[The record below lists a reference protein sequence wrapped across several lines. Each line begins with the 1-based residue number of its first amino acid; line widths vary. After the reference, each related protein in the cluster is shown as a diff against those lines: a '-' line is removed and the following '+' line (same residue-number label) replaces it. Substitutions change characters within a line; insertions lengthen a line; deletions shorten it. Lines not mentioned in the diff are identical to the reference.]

1 MFYQIFLS
9 PQVKR
14 WAIITY
20 KHYIYTSC
28 LTCCRT
34 TYFRRWGVKMP
45 TQEKKNKK
53 DAKKLAHIRK
63 VSKPHKMI
71 AQRPA
76 PPPPHQNHPI
86 KVAICN
92 NCPLLQ

>member
-1 MFYQIFLS
+1 MLPNDLFS
-9 PQVKR
+9 PLGGQNAHTR
-14 WAIITY
+14 
-20 KHYIYTSC
+20 
-28 LTCCRT
+28 
-34 TYFRRWGVKMP
+34 
-45 TQEKKNKK
+45 KKNKK
-53 DAKKLAHIRK
+53 DAKKLGNIRK